1 MRVGWTLA
9 STRVPVLCASL
20 WVPLALVAA
29 PLVRRCDSLAGASMP
44 SYFDAKLQR
53 SFAVLVPA
61 CWMVILKQLRL
72 LLRPWSRPVGVAP
85 RQRQNQAKHNPVKY
99 HAARPCPLAR
109 QHRVYASDF
118 FSVNACRGFRRGL
131 AGRCRADPAA
141 PLDRHAS
148 THRRDRREILFEMT
162 GCHFQYRVTA
172 CQIMALAGGPLMLA

>member
-1 MRVGWTLA
+1 
-9 STRVPVLCASL
+9 
-20 WVPLALVAA
+20 
-29 PLVRRCDSLAGASMP
+29 MP

-85 RQRQNQAKHNPVKY
+85 RQRQNQAMHNPVKY
-99 HAARPCPLAR
+99 HAARLCPLAR
-109 QHRVYASDF
+109 QHRVYPSDF